1 MTGTGSIQGDVQ
13 SLNDRIRSVNRSII
27 EGTKRSELQNQ
38 RLELMV
44 KQLKESGIADTTI
57 DLLSQQIKNSRKA
70 LDSIKSTP
78 IKEIDIKK

>member
-1 MTGTGSIQGDVQ
+1 
-13 SLNDRIRSVNRSII
+13 
-27 EGTKRSELQNQ
+27 
-38 RLELMV
+38 MV